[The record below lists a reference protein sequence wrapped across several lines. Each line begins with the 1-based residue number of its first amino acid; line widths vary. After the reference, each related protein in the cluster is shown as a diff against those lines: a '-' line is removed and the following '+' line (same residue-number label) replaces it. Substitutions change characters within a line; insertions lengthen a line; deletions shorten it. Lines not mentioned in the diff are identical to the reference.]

1 MDGPRVAGLS
11 GDTPVLHRLADGLR
25 RGLHLQAGGLAGQEV
40 FRDGGIELS
49 TFAYPKGSRN
59 EELDE
64 KLLGHYKVLRGA
76 YFLQITDKHQF
87 KEGYV
92 ESLSLDNGNYSSQEQ
107 YEAQIDDILANLK
120 AGKGRVVSLYSHAI
134 GAGDW
139 SITEDRLLYLLRKAK
154 EMGLQFYT
162 FQELQNW

>member
-1 MDGPRVAGLS
+1 MTKKYRLYAAC
-11 GDTPVLHRLADGLR
+11 GDFPFIQLLN
-25 RGLHLQAGGLAGQEV
+25 
-40 FRDGGIELS
+40 
-49 TFAYPKGSRN
+49 SR
-59 EELDE
+59 
-64 KLLGHYKVLRGA
+64 
-76 YFLQITDKHQF
+76 
-87 KEGYV
+87 GYV